1 MKLLKTI
8 LLFAGVALAVSCE
21 KDPAGAG
28 AGKNDKPSKNKE
40 ITISP
45 ERNKVYR
52 NPLNGFVLYAGLG
65 NDMTHFWERYEA
77 FQSANGIV
85 NVCDYANTLLIRGN
99 WAQLNP
105 EEGLYIWMDECQ
117 TEESKRYKML
127 VKGAWERGMRVG
139 FGYRMDSRDLH
150 EWATPRYVKEKGA
163 KGYETRTGSATVWT
177 PYPDDPVF
185 QQCYEKFVHD
195 FAQHINDPQH
205 YEFVHGVGIGKW
217 GEYHECIYSTGD
229 EKPKIPVFEW
239 VTDLFVKEFTKIPTF
254 INYHRHVGALK
265 GSGTANPDS
274 EGMIDSAVKKGM
286 SIGSGAF
293 GMGSYYNSWEKRIVA
308 KYRYQRPVVA
318 EGGWVKAS
326 HGSAPFDDP
335 NGYETWYDV
344 RKGEYD
350 DAIDACANMLDLR
363 YNDNPT
369 DSEAY
374 SWFNDAYTLLEQF
387 LQTGTYRLYPQKI
400 SVPVEISNGDKIS
413 IVHKWVNLGNA
424 YCPTNIPQFEGK
436 YKVAFAL
443 IRATTGKIEKMFYDE
458 AARPCDWIKG
468 KTSSYELNTVVSDV
482 APGTYIW
489 AVGIVD
495 DHSKEKNIGI
505 YISAKGDFTED
516 NWLRLTTVTVK

>member
-1 MKLLKTI
+1 MNFRHL
-8 LLFAGVALAVSCE
+8 LLFACCAVLAGSCE
-21 KDPAGAG
+21 KDPAGTDTG
-28 AGKNDKPSKNKE
+28 DGDRTQYKE

-52 NPLNGFVLYAGLG
+52 NPLNGFVLYSGLG
-65 NDMTHFWERYEA
+65 NDMTHFWERYDA
-77 FQSANGIV
+77 FESANGIV
-85 NVCDYANTLLIRGN
+85 NACDYANTLLIRGN

-105 EEGLYIWMDECQ
+105 EEDLYIWMDECQ

-139 FGYRMDSRDLH
+139 FGYTIDSRDKH
-150 EWATPRYVKEKGA
+150 EWCSPRYVKDKGA
-163 KGYETRTGSATVWT
+163 AGYTTQTGSATVWT

-185 QQCYEKFVHD
+185 QKCYEKFIHD
-195 FAQHINDPQH
+195 FAQHINDPEH
-205 YEFVHGVGIGKW
+205 YEFVHGVGIGLW
-217 GEYHECIYSTGD
+217 GEYHRCLYSTGD

-254 INYHRHVGALK
+254 INYHRHVGALTST
-265 GSGTANPDS
+265 GGANPDS
-274 EGMIDSAVKKGM
+274 EGMIESAVQKGM

-293 GMGSYYNSWEKRIVA
+293 GMGDYYGSWEKRIVA
-308 KYRYQRPVVA
+308 KYKYIRPVVA
-318 EGGWVKAS
+318 EGGWVKSS
-326 HGSAPFDDP
+326 HGSSAFKDP
-335 NGYETWYDV
+335 HGYKTWYDV

-350 DAIDACANMLDLR
+350 DAIDACANTLDLR
-363 YNDNPT
+363 YNDNPY

-374 SWFNDAYTLLEQF
+374 SWFNEGYSLLEQF
-387 LQTGTYRLYPQKI
+387 LQTGTYRIYPQKVT
-400 SVPVEISNGDKIS
+400 VPVEVADGEKVS

-443 IRATTGKIEKMFYDE
+443 IKASTGKIEKMFYDE
-458 AARPCDWIKG
+458 DAKPCDWIKG
-468 KTSSYELNTVVSDV
+468 KTSSYTFTTEISGV

-489 AVGIVD
+489 AVGIVN
-495 DHSKEKNIGI
+495 DHSPEKNIGI

-516 NWLRLTTVTVK
+516 NWLRLTTVKVK